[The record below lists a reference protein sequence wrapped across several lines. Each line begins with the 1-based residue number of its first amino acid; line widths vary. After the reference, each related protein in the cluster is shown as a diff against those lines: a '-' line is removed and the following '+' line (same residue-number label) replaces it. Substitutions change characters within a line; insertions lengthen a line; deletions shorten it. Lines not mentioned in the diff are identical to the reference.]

1 MHAPAVAEVA
11 GDQRFESLGV
21 TSAPNVRKAREGAMG
36 GSGQGQGAAADAR
49 LSMIKNRPYNYRV

>member
-36 GSGQGQGAAADAR
+36 GSGQGQGAAAR
-49 LSMIKNRPYNYRV
+49 RTLGSP